1 MAGRNRASAKKA
13 GASFE
18 RLIADYLATH
28 VDDRIDRQVRLGTK
42 DVGDIA
48 GLRLWGKPV
57 AIECKNV
64 NALNLPRWAR
74 EAEIER
80 GNADALAGVIAHK
93 RHGVAA
99 PGRQWVTMTLDNFI
113 ALITGTRDHI
123 TTDDE

>member
-1 MAGRNRASAKKA
+1 M
-13 GASFE
+13 
-18 RLIADYLATH
+18 
-28 VDDRIDRQVRLGTK
+28 
-42 DVGDIA
+42 GDIA

-74 EAEIER
+74 EAEIEH
-80 GNADALAGVIAHK
+80 GNADALAGIVAHK